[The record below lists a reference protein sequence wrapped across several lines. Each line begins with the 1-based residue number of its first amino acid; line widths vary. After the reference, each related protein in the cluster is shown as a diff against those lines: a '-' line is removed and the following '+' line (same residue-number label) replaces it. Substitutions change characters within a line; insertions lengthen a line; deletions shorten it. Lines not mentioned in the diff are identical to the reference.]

1 MPRSARSFAR
11 RKVCTPILRWN
22 SRRTFSILWLI
33 IMAHKIIQTS
43 DSFFLFFVI
52 CQIFRTHFSRL
63 FRILFIFILLFH
75 IIIFHNLLLFIF
87 YIIFLII
94 FILFIFHNIILY
106 YFSYYFY
113 IIYYYLYF
121 ILFLYY
127 LLLFIFYIIF
137 YTIFIL
143 SIIIYILYYF
153 SQYLHILNI
162 ESCEN
167 FWSYVEDYVKNLSR
181 IAQHKICISYFF
193 FLQSSIHV
201 MPIKS

>member
-94 FILFIFHNIILY
+94 FILFIIIYILY
-106 YFSYYFY
+106 YFLYYFY

-121 ILFLYY
+121 ILF
-127 LLLFIFYIIF
+127 FAIF
-137 YTIFIL
+137 T
-143 SIIIYILYYF
+143 YF
-153 SQYLHILNI
+153 EYRKLRKFLKLRWRL
-162 ESCEN
+162 CEK
-167 FWSYVEDYVKNLSR
+167 FE
-181 IAQHKICISYFF
+181 
-193 FLQSSIHV
+193 
-201 MPIKS
+201 